1 VPETR
6 RLLSALVST
15 TVNDPQTATGWSILF
30 CVEDNRATAEASHY
44 KRPMIIESEHVN
56 RRT

>member
-6 RLLSALVST
+6 RLLTALVST
-15 TVNDPQTATGWSILF
+15 TVIDPQTATGWSTWRRRH
-30 CVEDNRATAEASHY
+30 RATAEASHY